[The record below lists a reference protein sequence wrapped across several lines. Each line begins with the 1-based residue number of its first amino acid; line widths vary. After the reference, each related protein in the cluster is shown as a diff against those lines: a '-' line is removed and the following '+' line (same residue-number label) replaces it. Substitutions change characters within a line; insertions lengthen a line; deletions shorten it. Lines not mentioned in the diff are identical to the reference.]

1 MRTLHFVFASSVL
14 GLGLAGCSGTAYI
27 ASDDGGSGSA
37 SSGSASSGSASSGS
51 ASSGSAS
58 SGSGGSGVATSGS
71 GSGGATSG
79 GGASGVATSG
89 GTPGSG
95 ASSSGFGS
103 RSCVSDVDC
112 PNSGLCGY
120 PEAAGCAA
128 TGVCF
133 ASPGAVCLAFSPGC
147 ACDGSQINVAC
158 TGLPSGYFSKALRH
172 TGECTSV
179 SDSGASADGGACVIS
194 ASSYNQSCTIDSDC
208 RMVSSGN
215 YCSAACLCGGSAI
228 NAAAVTQF
236 NEDVSKTPLGSG
248 VFGNVVCGC
257 PAETAPCCRHGLCEG
272 SFAACSV
279 PAGADD

>member
-1 MRTLHFVFASSVL
+1 MRTLHFAFASAVV

-27 ASDDGGSGSA
+27 ASDGDGGSGSA
-37 SSGSASSGSASSGS
+37 SSGSASSGTPSSG
-51 ASSGSAS
+51 ATSSGTTS
-58 SGSGGSGVATSGS
+58 SGGGGSGIATSGVGGSGVATSGT
-71 GSGGATSG
+71 GTSG
-79 GGASGVATSG
+79 IATSG
-89 GTPGSG
+89 GTTGSG
-95 ASSSGFGS
+95 SSSSGSGL

-112 PNSGLCGY
+112 PNNGLCGY

-194 ASSYNQSCTIDSDC
+194 ASSYNQSCTVDSDC

-215 YCSAACLCGGSAI
+215 YCSPTCLCGGSAI
-228 NAAAVTQF
+228 NASAVAQY

-248 VFGNVVCGC
+248 AFGNVVCGC
-257 PAETAPCCRHGLCEG
+257 PAESAACCRHGLCEG

-279 PAGADD
+279 PADN

>member
-1 MRTLHFVFASSVL
+1 MRALRFVFASSVL
-14 GLGLAGCSGTAYI
+14 GWGLTGCSGPAFI

-37 SSGSASSGSASSGS
+37 SSGSASSGGTSSGS
-51 ASSGSAS
+51 ASSG
-58 SGSGGSGVATSGS
+58 GGSGVATSG
-71 GSGGATSG
+71 G
-79 GGASGVATSG
+79 GGSGVATSG
-89 GTPGSG
+89 GTTGSG
-95 ASSSGFGS
+95 SSSSGSGS

-112 PNSGLCGY
+112 PNNGLCGY
-120 PEAAGCAA
+120 PEAAACAA

-133 ASPGAVCLAFSPGC
+133 QSPGAICNAFSPGC

-158 TGLPSGYFSKALRH
+158 TGLPSGYVSKPLRH

-194 ASSYNQSCTIDSDC
+194 ASNYDQSCTIDSDC

-215 YCSAACLCGGSAI
+215 YCSASCLCGGSAV
-228 NAAAVTQF
+228 NAAAVAQF

-248 VFGNVVCGC
+248 ALGNVICGC
-257 PAETAPCCRHGLCEG
+257 PAESGPCCRHGVCEG

-279 PAGADD
+279 SADN

>member
-1 MRTLHFVFASSVL
+1 MRTLRFVFASSVL

-37 SSGSASSGSASSGS
+37 SSGSASGGAP
-51 ASSGSAS
+51 S
-58 SGSGGSGVATSGS
+58 SGSGGSGVATSGVG
-71 GSGGATSG
+71 GSGGAASG
-79 GGASGVATSG
+79 TGASGVATSG
-89 GTPGSG
+89 GTMGSG
-95 ASSSGFGS
+95 SSSSGGGS
-103 RSCVSDVDC
+103 RSCVSDGDC
-112 PNSGLCGY
+112 PNNDLCGY

-158 TGLPSGYFSKALRH
+158 TGLPSGYYSKALRH

-179 SDSGASADGGACVIS
+179 SDSGASADGGTCDIS
-194 ASSYNQSCTIDSDC
+194 ASSYDQSCTIDSDC

-215 YCSAACLCGGSAI
+215 YCAATCLCGGSAI
-228 NAAAVTQF
+228 NAAAVAQF

-248 VFGNVVCGC
+248 ALGNVLCGC
-257 PAETAPCCRHGLCEG
+257 PAESAPCCRQGVCEG
-272 SFAACSV
+272 SFAACSA
-279 PAGADD
+279 PANTDN

>member
-1 MRTLHFVFASSVL
+1 MRTLRFVFASSVL
-14 GLGLAGCSGTAYI
+14 GFGLAGCSGTAYL

-37 SSGSASSGSASSGS
+37 SSGGASSGSASSGT
-51 ASSGSAS
+51 AS
-58 SGSGGSGVATSGS
+58 SGSGGSGVATSGVG

-89 GTPGSG
+89 GASGSS
-95 ASSSGFGS
+95 SSSGVGS
-103 RSCVSDVDC
+103 RSCVSDADC
-112 PNSGLCGY
+112 PNNDLCGY
-120 PEAAGCAA
+120 LEAAGCAA

-158 TGLPSGYFSKALRH
+158 TGLPSGYYSKPLEH

-179 SDSGASADGGACVIS
+179 TDSGAATDGGTCVIS

-215 YCSAACLCGGSAI
+215 YCSASCLCGGSAI
-228 NAAAVTQF
+228 NAAAVAQF
-236 NEDVSKTPLGSG
+236 DEDVAKTPLGSG
-248 VFGNVVCGC
+248 ALGHLVCPC
-257 PAETAPCCRHGLCEG
+257 PAEPVPCCRQGVCQA

-279 PAGADD
+279 AADN